1 MEKLYHW
8 KKYPTNSFN
17 YVYLMVELENRFKFI
32 SKTLKKM
39 QKKTILQILLYANMY
54 IQFYTYMYIYIDN
67 KVLVFYT
74 IYLRILVFEK
84 CRCG

>member
-39 QKKTILQILLYANMY
+39 QKKTIGKFYGVLICIYNFIHTCIYIL
-54 IQFYTYMYIYIDN
+54 IIKFWSFTQYTY
-67 KVLVFYT
+67 VS
-74 IYLRILVFEK
+74 
-84 CRCG
+84 